1 MTYVP
6 FILIPSKEPGL
17 IKLTSDALLFP
28 LINGCRNHAK
38 MHEQKKGG
46 VGGKVGAAWSFQH
59 THPLTCHNGSAA
71 AAAAAAGNND
81 SGRRH
86 GYLPQTL

>member
-6 FILIPSKEPGL
+6 FILIPSKEPRL
-17 IKLTSDALLFP
+17 IKLTSDALFSP

-38 MHEQKKGG
+38 LHEQEGG
-46 VGGKVGAAWSFQH
+46 ARDKVGAAWLFQH
-59 THPLTCHNGSAA
+59 THPLTCHNGSAG
-71 AAAAAAGNND
+71 AGNND
-81 SGRRH
+81 SAREH